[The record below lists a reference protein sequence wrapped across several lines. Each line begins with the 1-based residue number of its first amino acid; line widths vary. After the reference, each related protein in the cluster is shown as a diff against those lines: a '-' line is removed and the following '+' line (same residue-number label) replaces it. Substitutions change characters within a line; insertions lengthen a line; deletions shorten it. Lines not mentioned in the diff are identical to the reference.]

1 MKWLLPQR
9 LFHTSDLLR
18 SKVVADASSQF
29 TGTER
34 ICSIEANH
42 MDMCRF
48 SSRNDI
54 GYVRF
59 TDALNS
65 ILAPL
70 TKGLN
75 QRGQGRETF
84 EQDEIVERQ

>member
-1 MKWLLPQR
+1 
-9 LFHTSDLLR
+9 
-18 SKVVADASSQF
+18 
-29 TGTER
+29 
-34 ICSIEANH
+34 

-65 ILAPL
+65 ILGPL
-70 TKGLN
+70 TKDPN
-75 QRGQGRETF
+75 QRGQDREIF
-84 EQDEIVERQ
+84 EQDEIAERQ